1 MTYTSIS
8 TNRPGARFREA
19 KTQAEVEALMVEVW
33 SVVTANGG
41 ESVVAG
47 ADLARGVNVSLTTYP
62 DAASAAK
69 SIVELTAKQLI
80 EFESSGQFMA
90 LDEWLPVAGS
100 AMEG

>member
-1 MTYTSIS
+1 M
-8 TNRPGARFREA
+8 
-19 KTQAEVEALMVEVW
+19 
-33 SVVTANGG
+33 
-41 ESVVAG
+41 
-47 ADLARGVNVSLTTYP
+47 NVSLTTYP

-100 AMEG
+100 AMES

>member
-8 TNRPGARFREA
+8 TLRPGARLQEA
-19 KTQAEVEALMVEVW
+19 KTQAELEALMTEAF
-33 SVVTANGG
+33 SVIAANGG
-41 ESVVAG
+41 ESLFAG

-69 SIVELTAKQLI
+69 TVTELTAKQLI
-80 EFESSGQFMA
+80 EFESSGQFMS
-90 LDEWLPVAGS
+90 LEEWLPIAGP